1 MSQWDE
7 PPTTL
12 TSFGPLSSDI
22 SEGGSLFTRL
32 WNRKKNG
39 SRSASREGSTE
50 RKPKTTDK
58 EVLSASSPVSDDK
71 PVEDKPSLPQVKH
84 VVKPS
89 LPDIYSTATARTLT
103 GVLNRLSSIVRTG
116 TPQTYKDSDFKQYWM
131 PDESCRE
138 CYDCGDKFTTFRRR
152 HHCRICGQ
160 IFCSKCCNQELQGR
174 IIGYK
179 GGIRVCT
186 YCGKVAMSALQNDSS
201 GHISVDDKEELQ
213 LSMDPESQV
222 YSLWG
227 SKKRTSQDLA
237 RSSSILAPGT
247 PSIDVLIPF
256 DLSQSSSETDMNTG
270 LGRKFLEDSVQLRDI
285 WRQIVD
291 QSKGVEMQSHR
302 IRLKTYYKCI
312 VGNKLVDWL
321 LSNDKAAQ
329 RMQAVVIG
337 QALLDA
343 GYLEIIGGQQ
353 NIFQDNF
360 TLYKPSETTPIDPPD
375 ISITDSTEPQWL
387 QEIDSKTD
395 QLESLTASEDQSS
408 SGQDETASTFYVPLD
423 SNEDNEF
430 EPLPRQDSHAAGYTE
445 DIISA
450 SMFSGS
456 QSIPATKLIK
466 SVCWRN
472 SDTLKEDNG
481 ERRAYSLLKKAHQDH
496 LNGLVQQMLCDEG
509 LSKTWTDIVI
519 GTAQRVSNY
528 VRPDV
533 REEGDDMNILKYVKF
548 KKIPGDSKEQT
559 WLVHGVVFTR
569 NIAHKQMSQ
578 KLVNPY
584 ILLLKGSI
592 EYQRVENKFSSLEP
606 QILQEEEF
614 LKKSV
619 KKISSLHPKPNIV
632 IVEKSVSRLAQ
643 NYLLEKGITLVYNVK
658 LSVMEKIERLT
669 QGCIVPSIDGIVSG
683 PITLGFCHN
692 FKVCHFNLP
701 SGDTKTLLCFDG
713 CAQHLGCTIV
723 LRGGSKGELTR
734 IKKVVKLMITA
745 CYNSQLEMSYCMD
758 EFAMPDSRA
767 DDSSMETD
775 SVINF
780 TEEKTGV
787 KVSDYLLDSKSG
799 VNLLKLDLEDTNKDI
814 IRNND
819 RGETSNDC
827 LGKDSNQPETN
838 SDRPVFNI
846 GESDSNNEDI
856 STDVKKGQITMQNN
870 SSKSNTTEN
879 LLEANQNEYNNRKFD
894 HTENVGSF
902 VAVGDSCKTN
912 THNMTLKV
920 EEGQTKLGRQHSTG
934 LIPLNDQSDPLYMYQ
949 KNQDDA
955 IFHSTV
961 TLEAK
966 TQKRCAKFK
975 KTLAEILLSTSP
987 YIKFELP
994 YLETEFGSRS
1004 NVRNFFKD
1012 DLFWSKYFEP
1022 VAYREKKKQL
1032 VETYCPPKPASPWSD
1047 IEISEPHPLI
1057 LTQIT
1062 GSLKDKHLQHL
1073 IADFRARGGRIQLR
1087 PRAIVSEADK
1097 QDTHQV
1103 TEKTAPG
1110 VDCLDYSNHQ
1120 KFMVLLSSHSENSTN
1135 YPNPCVPP
1143 QLVSMPFYSGQ
1154 DMTLGGFL
1162 EKFCFRESYCCQPY
1176 MCPSENCEVPL
1187 LDHVRRIVHGHGSIF
1202 ISLRKLSNCVPGGDK
1217 DIMMWNWCR
1226 KCRQATPL
1234 AAMSNDTW
1242 SLSFAKFLELRFYV
1256 NTFTRRMGPD
1266 PCCHSLHH
1274 SFSQYFGRRNIV
1286 ATFKYMPVIKK
1297 EIVLPPS
1304 VISLDSQVLLYQWTT
1319 LRDSMRSVERR
1330 GLEMYS
1336 GILEQLVTINSSSD
1350 DLSKMIVDLTNML
1363 ESEKH
1368 RLKELIHKGR
1378 LEVTKKE
1385 KENTENMSEYFALY
1399 DDSLKMM
1406 RFLADADINWR
1417 SKMQEL
1423 YSQHKKTRTS
1433 QSKKDKDAGS
1443 STAEPKRDS
1452 ATSLPS
1458 ANEIPKKKE
1467 SSGSLPISEERR
1479 DQLLVFSSS
1488 NKNQGSVGSA
1498 SSSYSETIATQR
1510 DKSVLEP
1517 DTGIQSE
1524 RNSIVSSVF
1533 EADTK
1538 TQPKTDTTTSKS
1550 FGEPPSDLN
1559 TGQDSVKHCLEDNRS
1574 GTKINPINVTSTLQ
1588 DLQTEVDQDKLECDQ
1603 LESEPEEEIKSDRT
1617 IYDRTWSGVFIDK
1630 SDLPSI
1636 TEPISINQSHFLD
1649 ESGIYSVTPGLEA
1662 GIGPYSDRLADASFS
1677 PFVVL
1682 HTLHEGLEGR
1692 TSSFISQ
1699 DKAPSGQQTES
1710 VTIETKSRDSPSQ
1723 LSGHISSESSALSV
1737 NDLQPHQ
1744 TSSQPQKSSS
1754 QSQQLSSQPSDV
1766 HTVPISLSV
1775 GVEIQTDK
1783 VDTDKKVKTR
1793 KEATKKDDFTDSQQV
1808 ERISGIMKKTFTNFL
1823 SGTGLPPLPFPFE
1836 CREHHL
1842 LPTCYKVPVV
1852 VYDQE
1857 PSSIIAYALSS
1868 YDYQQRLQ
1876 EIQSAFTSS
1885 QKLINSKDMKSAEDE
1900 LDGSKKNGGTTLSFV
1915 KNKDSSPK
1923 MAKLDSVHYNA
1934 KIETGS
1940 GEFDEHE
1947 GFSILSSSLPE
1958 STKSGKTAAGPHI
1971 ELQYSDH
1978 MAKFYCKI
1986 YFAEHFRKLRKL
1998 IFPAGEEMFIRSL
2011 SRCKMWEAKGGK
2023 SGSKFCKT
2031 DDQRFIL
2038 KQMSG
2043 AEIDVFEKFGPEYFT
2058 YMNKSYVE
2066 QKPTALGKIVGVY
2079 RIGFR
2084 NTHTNAG
2091 MRQDLLVMENLFYQR
2106 KISQTFDLK
2115 GSERNRLASTSGKRD
2130 EEQVLL
2136 DTNLLNLSIESPLYI
2151 YPHSKTLLMNVIS
2164 RDSQFLAANLVMD
2177 YSLLVGLDEN
2187 SNELVLGII
2196 DYIRTFTWDKKLET
2210 ILKSAGGKL
2219 PTVVSPEI
2227 YKSRF
2232 LSAMTRYFLPVP
2244 DQWTG
2249 KDFDPTLS

>member
-1 MSQWDE
+1 MSQWDD

-50 RKPKTTDK
+50 RKPNTSDK
-58 EVLSASSPVSDDK
+58 EVLSTSSPVSDDK

-256 DLSQSSSETDMNTG
+256 DLSQSSSDTDMNTG
-270 LGRKFLEDSVQLRDI
+270 LGRKFLEDSVQLREI

-387 QEIDSKTD
+387 QEIDVKTD
-395 QLESLTASEDQSS
+395 QLESFTASEDQSS
-408 SGQDETASTFYVPLD
+408 SGQEETTASTFYVPLD

-472 SDTLKEDNG
+472 SDTLKEENG

-548 KKIPGDSKEQT
+548 KKIPGDTKEQT

-701 SGDTKTLLCFDG
+701 SGETKTLLCFDG

-767 DDSSMETD
+767 DDSLMESD

-780 TEEKTGV
+780 TEEKTSV
-787 KVSDYLLDSKSG
+787 KVSDYLQDSKSG
-799 VNLLKLDLEDTNKDI
+799 VNLLKLDSGDTNKDI
-814 IRNND
+814 IRNEERTTD
-819 RGETSNDC
+819 H
-827 LGKDSNQPETN
+827 LGKDNNQSKMTL
-838 SDRPVFNI
+838 DRPVFNI
-846 GESDSNNEDI
+846 GENDSSGENI
-856 STDVKKGQITMQNN
+856 STSETDIKKGEINMQDNLSESITP
-870 SSKSNTTEN
+870 EN
-879 LLEANQNEYNNRKFD
+879 LMEANQNEYNRRKFD

-902 VAVGDSCKTN
+902 VAVGDNCKTN
-912 THNMTLKV
+912 LHNMTLRID
-920 EEGQTKLGRQHSTG
+920 EGQQKIKRQQSTG

-955 IFHSTV
+955 IFYSSV
-961 TLEAK
+961 TLQAK

-994 YLETEFGSRS
+994 YLETELGSRS
-1004 NVRNFFKD
+1004 IVRNFFKD

-1047 IEISEPHPLI
+1047 IEIKEPHPLI

-1062 GSLKDKHLQHL
+1062 GSLKDKNLQHL

-1087 PRAIVSEADK
+1087 PRTAVSEADK
-1097 QDTHQV
+1097 PDTHQV
-1103 TEKTAPG
+1103 TEKTTPG

-1176 MCPSENCEVPL
+1176 MCPSENCEIPL

-1266 PCCHSLHH
+1266 PCYHSLHH

-1304 VISLDSQVLLYQWTT
+1304 VISLDSKVMLYQWTA

-1385 KENTENMSEYFALY
+1385 KEKTENMAEYFALY

-1433 QSKKDKDAGS
+1433 QSKKDKDTGSLAG
-1443 STAEPKRDS
+1443 EPKRDS

-1458 ANEIPKKKE
+1458 TNETLRKKE
-1467 SSGSLPISEERR
+1467 SSASLPISDDRR
-1479 DQLLVFSSS
+1479 DQIIVSSLS

-1498 SSSYSETIATQR
+1498 SSFSETIATQR

-1517 DTGIQSE
+1517 ETGIQID
-1524 RNSIVSSVF
+1524 RNSIASSVF
-1533 EADTK
+1533 ETETK
-1538 TQPKTDTTTSKS
+1538 TQTKTDPTTSKS
-1550 FGEPPSDLN
+1550 FGESSSDLN
-1559 TGQDSVKHCLEDNRS
+1559 IGLDSAKHSHEDNRPGS
-1574 GTKINPINVTSTLQ
+1574 KINPINVTSTLQ

-1603 LESEPEEEIKSDRT
+1603 LESEPVEEIKLDRT
-1617 IYDRTWSGVFIDK
+1617 VLDRTWSGVFVDK

-1636 TEPISINQSHFLD
+1636 TDPININQSNFLD

-1662 GIGPYSDRLADASFS
+1662 GIGPYSNRLS
-1677 PFVVL
+1677 
-1682 HTLHEGLEGR
+1682 GLDGR
-1692 TSSFISQ
+1692 KSSFISQ
-1699 DKAPSGQQTES
+1699 DKPPLGQQTES

-1723 LSGHISSESSALSV
+1723 LSGNISTESSALSV
-1737 NDLQPHQ
+1737 NELQPQ
-1744 TSSQPQKSSS
+1744 QTSSQLQKTSSQPQKSSS
-1754 QSQQLSSQPSDV
+1754 QPQQSSSQPSDV

-1775 GVEIQTDK
+1775 GIEIQTDK
-1783 VDTDKKVKTR
+1783 VDTEKKVKTR
-1793 KEATKKDDFTDSQQV
+1793 KEATKKMEDFTDSQQV

-1885 QKLINSKDMKSAEDE
+1885 QKLIKDLKSSEDE
-1900 LDGSKKNGGTTLSFV
+1900 LGDSSKKNGGSTLSFV

-1923 MAKLDSVHYNA
+1923 MPRLDSVHYNA

-1940 GEFDEHE
+1940 GEFDELE

-1958 STKSGKTAAGPHI
+1958 STKSGKTTAGPHI

-2187 SNELVLGII
+2187 SDELVLGII